1 MQPKVDWDYAK
12 QIGQRIK
19 KERKEKGL
27 TLKDLGQAVGLSEQ
41 AISQYERGVRLVSN
55 EMLKRIYDVLAN
67 CEKPAPPPV
76 TVVAWDVY
84 EQVRWER
91 DIAISQL
98 KELGIG
104 LGQIMPDMVEVVR
117 CKDCQNFMEYSPAYE
132 GEVEGADGDC
142 WICKAC
148 VEYDPQFCAVRACD
162 FCSLGEKKA

>member
-1 MQPKVDWDYAK
+1 MQPKIDRDYAN

-55 EMLKRIYDVLAN
+55 ETLKRIYDVLAN
-67 CEKPAPPPV
+67 CEKPTPPPV
-76 TVVAWDVY
+76 SVVAWDVY

-117 CKDCQNFMEYSPAYE
+117 CKDCVHWQPEPMGDVKMCYK
-132 GEVEGADGDC
+132 GALGR
-142 WICKAC
+142 WT
-148 VEYDPQFCAVRACD
+148 EPEFFCAC
-162 FCSLGEKKA
+162 GEKAKPEG

>member
-1 MQPKVDWDYAK
+1 MQPKVDRDYAK

-27 TLKDLGQAVGLSEQ
+27 SLKDLGQAVGLSEQ
-41 AISQYERGVRLVSN
+41 AISQYERGVRLISN
-55 EMLKRIYDVLAN
+55 ETLKRICDVLAN
-67 CEKPAPPPV
+67 SEKPAPPV

-117 CKDCQNFMEYSPAYE
+117 CKDCINFMEYSPTYE

-142 WICKAC
+142 WIRKANT
-148 VEYDPQFCAVRACD
+148 EYDPQFCAVRSCD
-162 FCSLGEKKA
+162 FCSLGKKKA